1 MTGSY
6 SGSRPNVLAKQP
18 FSVVYTRP
26 PGISATKSSWAGRL
40 PRCVVNV
47 VVVLP
52 VPDRPTISIVLFFL
66 VSSLPLLPLVLPL
79 VLSLAGK
86 TLQPACRDR
95 PPRWYTMLFHIRR
108 PPFLDSPK

>member
-40 PRCVVNV
+40 PSWVVKV

-52 VPDRPTISIVLFFL
+52 LPDRPTISMVLLFWFL
-66 VSSLPLLPLVLPL
+66 SLP
-79 VLSLAGK
+79 VLSQAGK
-86 TLQPACRDR
+86 TLQPECRDR
-95 PPRWYTMLFHIRR
+95 PPRWYTMMFHIRR
-108 PPFLDSPK
+108 PPFLDAPK

>member
-6 SGSRPNVLAKQP
+6 VGSSPKVLAKQP
-18 FSVVYTRP
+18 FSVVYTCP

-40 PRCVVNV
+40 PSWVVKV

-52 VPDRPTISIVLFFL
+52 VPDRPTISIVLLLWFL
-66 VSSLPLLPLVLPL
+66 P

-108 PPFLDSPK
+108 PPFLASPK

>member
-6 SGSRPNVLAKQP
+6 FGSRPNVLAKQP

-26 PGISATKSSWAGRL
+26 PGMSATKSSWAGRL
-40 PRCVVNV
+40 PRCVVKV

-52 VPDRPTISIVLFFL
+52 VPDRPTISMVLLWFL
-66 VSSLPLLPLVLPL
+66 SFSP
-79 VLSLAGK
+79 AGK

>member
-6 SGSRPNVLAKQP
+6 LGSRPNVLAKQP

-40 PRCVVNV
+40 PRCVVKV

-52 VPDRPTISIVLFFL
+52 VPDRPTISMVLFFWFL
-66 VSSLPLLPLVLPL
+66 FFWFSFFWFSFFWFSSLPLFP
-79 VLSLAGK
+79 LAGK
-86 TLQPACRDR
+86 TLQPAC
-95 PPRWYTMLFHIRR
+95 
-108 PPFLDSPK
+108 